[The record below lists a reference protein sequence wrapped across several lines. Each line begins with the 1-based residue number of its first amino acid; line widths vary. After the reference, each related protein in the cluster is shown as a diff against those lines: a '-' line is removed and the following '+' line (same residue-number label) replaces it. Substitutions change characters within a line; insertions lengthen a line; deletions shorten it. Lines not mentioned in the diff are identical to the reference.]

1 MGKAVRPAFADEGLD
16 DRGLRIDIEL
26 DGGSE
31 MVDPAGGDV
40 DDLDQAL
47 RRMVAAEMQLSRG
60 YFESVAE
67 IAQGSYDVPGGAAFH
82 QRLSLAWQPLS
93 DWTLQLTDGALRMVT
108 PPAEGLRVQRFQG
121 VELQTTQ
128 SAGIVKVE
136 AKLAS
141 QLVNEVTQPQVL
153 HAASVT
159 LSAPI
164 DDHWTVGGDSLI
176 TSQGNLMRFK
186 LSGTM
191 ANDKAK
197 LSLVVPKRSQG
208 RTVDPALNGSLPLV
222 DAADSL
228 GWRTQLEVRF

>member
-1 MGKAVRPAFADEGLD
+1 
-16 DRGLRIDIEL
+16 LR
-26 DGGSE
+26 
-31 MVDPAGGDV
+31 
-40 DDLDQAL
+40 
-47 RRMVAAEMQLSRG
+47 
-60 YFESVAE
+60 
-67 IAQGSYDVPGGAAFH
+67 
-82 QRLSLAWQPLS
+82 
-93 DWTLQLTDGALRMVT
+93 LTDGALRMVS

-121 VELQTTQ
+121 VELQTEQ

-197 LSLVVPKRSQG
+197 LSLVVPRRTQG
-208 RTVDPALNGSLPLV
+208 RPVDPALNGGLPLV